1 MKRRVDLW
9 TLVIL
14 LMSWGILYSQD
25 VPFIWGHNWGVGARA
40 MGMGG
45 AFTGV
50 ADDYS
55 AMYYNP
61 AGLGQLKK
69 LEVFGSFSYLSVTN
83 KATFMGLETSESS
96 SYTKLDGIGVS
107 VPVPTSRGSL
117 VLGFGYH
124 RVRDFDNALYVTGF
138 LGTPG
143 DSVTLSSNELIEGG
157 LNTTSFGGSIEMAPG
172 LYLGGSVNF
181 WTGSHDYTWRDTEE
195 DEPYDIWEQS
205 EWMTTEY
212 IHTKFTGVNFIL
224 STLLKPQEIFQ
235 LGGVI
240 VTPVTLMGKEDWEY
254 TETTTWDQEFGGF
267 RSTDSTDGGY
277 WDYKVRSPWVFR
289 IGGALKPG
297 PLMISADVEFKNY
310 SQIKYTTNPPTAGD
324 TRADVNIDIKENLR
338 NTMSWRVGGEF
349 TVPNVDLRIR
359 GGYAVYPTP
368 WEGASSDM
376 DRKVISLG
384 AGYSFQNFV
393 LDVGYG
399 FVSWDGTAGDV
410 IEQEKVEVSKIVFS
424 LLYRM

>member
-25 VPFIWGHNWGVGARA
+25 VPFIWGHHWGVGARA

-69 LEVFGSFSYLSVTN
+69 LEVFGSFSHLSVTN
-83 KATFMGLETSESS
+83 KAAFMGLETSESS

-107 VPVPTSRGSL
+107 VPVPTNRGSL

-124 RVRDFDNALYVTGF
+124 RVRDFDNALYVTKF
-138 LGTPG
+138 ISSVG
-143 DSVTLSSNELIEGG
+143 DSVTWSYNELVEGG
-157 LNTTSFGGSIEMAPG
+157 LNNTSFGGSIEMAPG
-172 LYLGGSVNF
+172 VLLGGTVNF
-181 WTGSHDYTWRDTEE
+181 WTGSDDWTWRFTEE
-195 DEPYDIWEQS
+195 DTPHDIWTFTDYVE
-205 EWMTTEY
+205 TDY
-212 IHTKFTGVNFIL
+212 IHTKFTGVNFTL

-240 VTPVTLMGKEDWEY
+240 VTPVTLTSKEDWEY
-254 TETTTWDQEFGGF
+254 TETTTWDDGY
-267 RSTDSTDGGY
+267 RSADSTDDGY
-277 WDYKVRSPWVFR
+277 WDYKVRSPWIFR

-297 PLMISADVEFKNY
+297 PLMVSADVEFKNY
-310 SQIKYTTNPPTAGD
+310 SQIKYTSYPPAAGYTMTD
-324 TRADVNIDIKENLR
+324 MNIDIKENLR
-338 NTMSWRVGGEF
+338 NTMNWRVGGEF

-359 GGYAVYPTP
+359 GGYAVYPSP
-368 WEGASSDM
+368 WEGASSAM

-399 FVSWDGTAGDV
+399 FVSWDGMAGDV

>member
-1 MKRRVDLW
+1 MKLRVGLCA
-9 TLVIL
+9 LVIL
-14 LMSWGILYSQD
+14 LMSWGFLYSQD
-25 VPFIWGHNWGVGARA
+25 VPFIWGHHWGVGARA
-40 MGMGG
+40 MAMGG

-50 ADDYS
+50 ADNYS
-55 AMYYNP
+55 ALYYNP

-69 LEVFGSFSYLSVTN
+69 LEVSGSFSYLSVTN

-96 SYTKLDGIGVS
+96 SYTKLNAIGVS

-117 VLGFGYH
+117 VFGFGYH
-124 RVRDFDNALYVTGF
+124 RVRDFDNALYVTKF
-138 LGTPG
+138 ISSAG
-143 DSVTLSSNELIEGG
+143 DSVTWSYNELREGG
-157 LNTTSFGGSIEMAPG
+157 LNNTSFGGSIEMAPG
-172 LYLGGSVNF
+172 VFLGGAVNF
-181 WTGSHDYTWRDTEE
+181 WTGSDDWTWRFTEE
-195 DEPYDIWEQS
+195 DTPYDIWTFTDYVE
-205 EWMTTEY
+205 TDY
-212 IHTKFTGVNFIL
+212 IHTKFTGVNFTL

-240 VTPVTLMGKEDWEY
+240 VTPVTLTSKEDWEY
-254 TETTTWDQEFGGF
+254 TETTTWDDGF

-277 WDYKVRSPWVFR
+277 WDYKVRSPWIFR

-310 SQIKYTTNPPTAGD
+310 SQIKYTSYPPTAGY
-324 TRADVNIDIKENLR
+324 TMADMNLDIKENLR

-349 TVPNVDLRIR
+349 TVPTVDLRIR
-359 GGYAVYPTP
+359 GGYAVYPSP
-368 WEGASSDM
+368 WEGVSSSV

-384 AGYSFQNFV
+384 AGYSFQNFE

-399 FVSWDGTAGDV
+399 FVSWDGFAGEV
-410 IEQEKVEVSKIVFS
+410 IEKEKIEVSKIVFS